1 MARSSRSTTASRRSA
16 RRSTSNNTA
25 TTTAVTTTPARTRE
39 APVRATR
46 SIKNYAF
53 EYQRDQVSRRAG
65 ASYFRILT
73 NPEGDGFQMTLQEA
87 QSLYNFLGNAL
98 NR

>member
-1 MARSSRSTTASRRSA
+1 MARSSRTNTSRRSA
-16 RRSTSNNTA
+16 RRSNRTASTPVA
-25 TTTAVTTTPARTRE
+25 TTPSRTRE
-39 APVRATR
+39 TPVRATR

-73 NPEGDGFQMTLQEA
+73 TAEGEGLQMTLQEA

-98 NR
+98 SRS